1 MKRFSFV
8 IIILAAII
16 VFFYLKETKES
27 TNHSARFSIEDSC
40 HTCFSLEKTPQTAES
55 KKEALSPNHRF
66 ALENAKIYS
75 KDGKSEIGTLLKG
88 FGGEEIGTIG
98 DKTILKLE
106 GFLKEGDEVNL
117 YANENLS
124 LAVVLLKDAKA
135 QKQMEVA
142 ISTKDLT
149 KNENEVWSKSEFI
162 YYDNC
167 SMCHAAHAPKEHTI
181 QEWDGIYGTMKAFAM
196 PTEQDDK
203 LIWEYLQS
211 HAIDGF
217 SLSD

>member
-16 VFFYLKETKES
+16 AFFYLKETKDN
-27 TNHSARFSIEDSC
+27 TNNVAKFSPEDSC
-40 HTCFSLEKTPQTAES
+40 HTCFTLEKQQNTEE
-55 KKEALSPNHRF
+55 KKETLSLNHRF
-66 ALENAKIYS
+66 VLENTKIYS
-75 KDGKSEIGTLLKG
+75 KDGKSEIGTILKG

-98 DKTILKLE
+98 DKTILKVE
-106 GFLKEGDEVNL
+106 GFLKEDDKANL

-124 LAVVLLKDAKA
+124 LAVVLLKEPKA
-135 QKQMEVA
+135 QKQMEIA
-142 ISTKDLT
+142 INTKDLT

-196 PTEQDDK
+196 PTEHDDK

-217 SLSD
+217 SISD